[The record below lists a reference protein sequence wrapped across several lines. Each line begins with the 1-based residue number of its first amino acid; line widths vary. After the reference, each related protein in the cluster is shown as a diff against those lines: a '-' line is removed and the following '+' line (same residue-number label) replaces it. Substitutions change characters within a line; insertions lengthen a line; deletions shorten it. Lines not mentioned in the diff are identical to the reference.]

1 MLPGDK
7 SSSSIGTTTVNSIRN
22 DTNYFDTSLSI
33 ENGKND
39 NSNNIDDNTF
49 TITNNNSSA
58 NNTLE
63 IWGIPLQ
70 SILLLN
76 LVAIIWGTQH
86 AVIKSVIDDNITP
99 TKLSFFLD
107 GSSSSS
113 HSIIQAVVST
123 LQPFISAA
131 ASSIATVVG
140 ENNDVG
146 DMLLDSSSTTD
157 VIASSSS
164 SSTAAYFTLAR
175 FGIAAILSSPYTPGV
190 RQIMDHVQE
199 RLFTTAQQQ
208 QQQQQP
214 DSLSTTTATTKSISS
229 DSSST
234 TTNNGSSSSIT
245 TAWRYGF
252 ELGIYMFLGYAFQ
265 AIGLETTTASRSGFL
280 LYLNV
285 KLVPFFAYILYG
297 KTIATRSWVSA
308 IVAFIGT
315 SLLALDNNG
324 NGSSISLTTASTITV
339 GDLWSIAAAAT
350 SAIFILRM
358 ESASREVDKSS
369 ELNAATLWTVTLL
382 SLIWT
387 MTLSI
392 QHDGNTDG
400 STEGAMVMVDVGTM
414 STTFVT
420 IFIQSIQHI
429 YHETILTITQ
439 HFIPLLYLSGITTA
453 LANYIQS
460 KAQQNISAERASI
473 IYAMDP
479 VYGAIF
485 ANLLL
490 GETLGKV
497 GIGGALLIVLAAVT
511 NAIVDFGNNNNDG
524 DGDDVNNDRG
534 NN

>member
-1 MLPGDK
+1 VLVDK
-7 SSSSIGTTTVNSIRN
+7 SSSSIGTTVNSIID
-22 DTNYFDTSLSI
+22 DTNFDTSLSI
-33 ENGKND
+33 DDGKND
-39 NSNNIDDNTF
+39 NNNNIDDKTF
-49 TITNNNSSA
+49 TITNNNT

-86 AVIKSVIDDNITP
+86 AVIKSVIDDTTP
-99 TKLSFFLD
+99 TKLSLFLD
-107 GSSSSS
+107 SDSSDSRSSN
-113 HSIIQAVVST
+113 SILQAVST
-123 LQPFISAA
+123 ILQPFITA
-131 ASSIATVVG
+131 ASDVAVVVG

-146 DMLLDSSSTTD
+146 

-175 FGIAAILSSPYTPGV
+175 FGVAAILSSPYTPGV
-190 RQIMDHVQE
+190 RQIMDNVQE
-199 RLFTTAQQQ
+199 RLFATA
-208 QQQQQP
+208 QQQQP
-214 DSLSTTTATTKSISS
+214 DSLST
-229 DSSST
+229 SST
-234 TTNNGSSSSIT
+234 NNSSSSSIT

-285 KLVPFFAYILYG
+285 KLVPFFAYVLYG
-297 KTIATRSWVSA
+297 KSIATRSWVSA

-324 NGSSISLTTASTITV
+324 NGSSTSISLTASTITA

-358 ESASREVDKSS
+358 ESASRDVVKSS

-382 SLIWT
+382 SLLWT
-387 MTLSI
+387 MTLSL
-392 QHDGNTDG
+392 HDGNTG
-400 STEGAMVMVDVGTM
+400 GITAAAMLMMDVGTM

-420 IFIQSIQHI
+420 IFIQSIQQI
-429 YHETILTITQ
+429 YHETVHTITQ

-497 GIGGALLIVLAAVT
+497 GIGGALLIVFAAVT
-511 NAIVDFGNNNNDG
+511 NAMVDFGNSNDAAGGDHDG
-524 DGDDVNNDRG
+524 DIDHVNNDKG
-534 NN
+534 NS

>member
-1 MLPGDK
+1 LLRRNTNIRLPFLLLCNSQQEQSTLEDVTSINISNNDALLVDK
-7 SSSSIGTTTVNSIRN
+7 SSSSIGSTTVNSSRN

-33 ENGKND
+33 ENGMND
-39 NSNNIDDNTF
+39 NNTL
-49 TITNNNSSA
+49 TITNTNS
-58 NNTLE
+58 TLE

-86 AVIKSVIDDNITP
+86 AVIKSVIDDTITP

-107 GSSSSS
+107 GSTLP
-113 HSIIQAVVST
+113 I
-123 LQPFISAA
+123 LQPFINAVSDVAA
-131 ASSIATVVG
+131 IIVG

-146 DMLLDSSSTTD
+146 DMLLDRSSTTN
-157 VIASSSS
+157 VIASSSSSSS

-175 FGIAAILSSPYTPGV
+175 FGTAAILSSPYTPGV
-190 RQIMDHVQE
+190 QQIMDNVQE
-199 RLFTTAQQQ
+199 RLFATAQ

-214 DSLSTTTATTKSISS
+214 DSLST
-229 DSSST
+229 
-234 TTNNGSSSSIT
+234 T

-285 KLVPFFAYILYG
+285 KLVPFFAYVLYG
-297 KTIATRSWVSA
+297 KSIATRSWISA

-324 NGSSISLTTASTITV
+324 NESSSESISLTTATITA

-358 ESASREVDKSS
+358 ESASRQVDKSS

-382 SLIWT
+382 SLLWT

-392 QHDGNTDG
+392 QHESNTDG
-400 STEGAMVMVDVGTM
+400 STAGAMVMVDVGTM
-414 STTFVT
+414 STTFIT
-420 IFIQSIQHI
+420 ISIQSIQHI

-511 NAIVDFGNNNNDG
+511 NAIVDFGNNSNDG
-524 DGDDVNNDRG
+524 DGGDHDGDHVND
-534 NN
+534 